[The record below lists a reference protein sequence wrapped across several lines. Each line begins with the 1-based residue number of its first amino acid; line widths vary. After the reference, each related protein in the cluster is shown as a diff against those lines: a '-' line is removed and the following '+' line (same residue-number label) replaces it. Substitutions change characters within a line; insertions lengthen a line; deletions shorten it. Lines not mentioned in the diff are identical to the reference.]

1 MNKSERERQIQYDI
15 TCVKSKKYNKLVAM
29 GKGTIG
35 TRERDVQITVYN
47 DVLYSIRIG
56 VYSIGIECRP

>member
-1 MNKSERERQIQYDI
+1 M
-15 TCVKSKKYNKLVAM
+15 AM

-35 TRERDVQITVYN
+35 TREREVQITVYK